1 VAAIQISCSA
11 ALAFACFALGQL
23 IQNVVRLVHPTA
35 LGPRRANTGGKA
47 FQTPSAPFD
56 ADVLGWLQ
64 EKGKGYQAS
73 VFGQPL

>member
-1 VAAIQISCSA
+1 M
-11 ALAFACFALGQL
+11 LAVLCTQ
-23 IQNVVRLVHPTA
+23 QRWVRVVP
-35 LGPRRANTGGKA
+35 NTCGKA

-56 ADVLGWLQ
+56 ADVLAWLQ